1 MMNLKTLFT
10 SLYLLIICFT
20 SVDGFLT
27 LIQTMVD
34 FPDQYPDGTCLSP
47 MGDGGESNTSIS
59 LSVIYFELQVKT

>member
-27 LIQTMVD
+27 LIHTMVD